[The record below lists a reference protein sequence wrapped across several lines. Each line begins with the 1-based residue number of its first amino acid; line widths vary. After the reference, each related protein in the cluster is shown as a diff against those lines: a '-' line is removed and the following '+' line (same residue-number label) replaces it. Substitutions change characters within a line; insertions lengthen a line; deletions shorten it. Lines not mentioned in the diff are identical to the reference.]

1 MIAADTSALS
11 SYFKGENDR
20 AVELV
25 HGALLGN
32 NICLPPV
39 VLTELLSDPKA
50 QAEMEETVTGF
61 PLLAL
66 LDGYWERAGRNR
78 RLLLESDHDL
88 RLPSGRCL
96 FLHPHCNLIQQL
108 CHYCSRPKHESFRLL
123 SPLHCSSPPGHSFHH
138 SYCLQ
143 NQQRRHHLLTP
154 NCNNN
159 RRL

>member
-11 SYFKGENDR
+11 SYFKGEDDR

-50 QAEMEETVTGF
+50 QAEMEETVAGF

-78 RLLLESDHDL
+78 RLLLQKGFKAKTADTLVAQACIDNDVTLITRDPDFRH
-88 RLPSGRCL
+88 
-96 FLHPHCNLIQQL
+96 FATHCGLKL
-108 CHYCSRPKHESFRLL
+108 A
-123 SPLHCSSPPGHSFHH
+123 
-138 SYCLQ
+138 
-143 NQQRRHHLLTP
+143 
-154 NCNNN
+154 
-159 RRL
+159 